1 VSGLLIIIVLFALL
15 WFVLIRPQRARA
27 QAQQRSLSDVADGD
41 EILTVG
47 GIYGIVQE
55 LEPEEEGGDLVVEI
69 AEGIH
74 VRVSR
79 KGLAMV
85 VKPDEDD
92 EDDEDEEEE
101 TDETEAGE
109 AADAADASIPA
120 ADGPERVEEVNGE
133 KETVNPGVAGETA
146 PSDRS

>member
-1 VSGLLIIIVLFALL
+1 VNGLLIIIVLFGLL

-27 QAQQRSLSDVADGD
+27 QEQQRRLSSVEVGD

-92 EDDEDEEEE
+92 DDGEEVSDEDDAS
-101 TDETEAGE
+101 EAPEASTNVDE
-109 AADAADASIPA
+109 AADR
-120 ADGPERVEEVNGE
+120 EEEVNDE
-133 KETVNPGVAGETA
+133 KETVNPGVAAEPA

>member
-1 VSGLLIIIVLFALL
+1 MSGLVIIIVLFALL

-27 QAQQRSLSDVADGD
+27 QAQQRSLSDVEVGD

-92 EDDEDEEEE
+92 DEEEEE
-101 TDETEAGE
+101 TDETEAG
-109 AADAADASIPA
+109 DASEASIPV

-133 KETVNPGVAGETA
+133 KETVNPGVAGEPA

>member
-1 VSGLLIIIVLFALL
+1 VPPEQLLVLILLFGVL
-15 WFVLIRPQRARA
+15 WFVLIRPQRARVR
-27 QAQQRSLSDVADGD
+27 AQQQQLSSVEPGD

-47 GIYGIVQE
+47 GIYGIVVEIEPQE
-55 LEPEEEGGDLVVEI
+55 DGGDLVVEI

-74 VRVSR
+74 VRVSP

-92 EDDEDEEEE
+92 DDEEADDEEAE
-101 TDETEAGE
+101 TDEEPDPDAVEALEEPDKG
-109 AADAADASIPA
+109 
-120 ADGPERVEEVNGE
+120 VEEVNDE
-133 KETVNPGVAGETA
+133 KETVNPGVVGETA

>member
-1 VSGLLIIIVLFALL
+1 VSGLLLIIVLFGLL

-27 QAQQRSLSDVADGD
+27 QEQQRRLSDVEVGD

-92 EDDEDEEEE
+92 DEEDDA
-101 TDETEAGE
+101 TDETDGQEAIEASTDGAKGSDGE
-109 AADAADASIPA
+109 
-120 ADGPERVEEVNGE
+120 EEVNGE